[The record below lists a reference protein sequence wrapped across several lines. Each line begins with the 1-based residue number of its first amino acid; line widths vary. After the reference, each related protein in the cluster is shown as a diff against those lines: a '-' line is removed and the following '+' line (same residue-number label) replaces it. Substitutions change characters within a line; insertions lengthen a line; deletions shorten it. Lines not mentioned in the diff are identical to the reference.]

1 MFVPVSE
8 PIMSNVPYTSGY
20 TNMPYTS
27 YTAPAPYRE
36 VYGSMQPPTY
46 MKDDELVK
54 YKPRRRMNL
63 PAIIANLF
71 LPCVLFTVVLAIM
84 SFSLHYKHQNIGT
97 LVGTVGAVLVGW
109 VFYTGYQ
116 VRRKSKEGLNVD
128 PTWYF
133 FCAVALF
140 FALTFGMIVG
150 DLNFWYH
157 MQPVYDIEN
166 LNVYP
171 SVNPAKE
178 RGGQLMDGG
187 RMFFTDG
194 SRLDFEKSMSFRNYD
209 QYCVVPI
216 THGTAKLSSY
226 DFWAVGLNCC
236 KGMAAEFRCGEFNNP
251 KARSGLRL
259 MRDTQRPFFRLAVQ
273 QAEAA
278 YGISAQHPLF
288 FYWMEDPTAE
298 VKSYRDDGYK
308 QFIVG
313 IFTHFC
319 FNLVCVVIAVACF
332 SKFNKG

>member
-1 MFVPVSE
+1 MFVPVQQ
-8 PIMSNVPYTSGY
+8 PIWE
-20 TNMPYTS
+20 
-27 YTAPAPYRE
+27 APY
-36 VYGSMQPPTY
+36 GSAQIPTY
-46 MKDDELVK
+46 YPEEPHWAKK
-54 YKPRRRMNL
+54 YKSQKRMNL
-63 PAIIANLF
+63 PAIIANIF
-71 LPCVLFTVVLAIM
+71 LPCLLFTVVFAIM
-84 SFSLHYKHQNIGT
+84 SFSIHYKHQK
-97 LVGTVGAVLVGW
+97 VGTFVAFLGTVLVCFA
-109 VFYTGYQ
+109 FYLAYKTQ
-116 VRRKSKEGLNVD
+116 QKKNHGLNVD
-128 PTWYF
+128 PSWYYF
-133 FCAVALF
+133 SGVALLL
-140 FALTFGMIVG
+140 ALILGMIVG

-194 SRLDFEKSMSFRNYD
+194 TRLDFAKSMSFRNYD

-216 THGTAKLSSY
+216 VHGTEKLSSY

-236 KGMAAEFRCGEFNNP
+236 KGLATEFRCGEFNNP

-308 QFIVG
+308 QFMVG
-313 IFTHFC
+313 IFTYFC
-319 FNLVCVVIAVACF
+319 FNLLCVAICVLVL
-332 SKFNKG
+332 SKMNSKSSPAGPAHPAHPAHLTHQL

>member
-1 MFVPVSE
+1 MFVPVQQQQMWGGQYANAT
-8 PIMSNVPYTSGY
+8 P
-20 TNMPYTS
+20 
-27 YTAPAPYRE
+27 
-36 VYGSMQPPTY
+36 YGSAQVPQYYAEEP
-46 MKDDELVK
+46 VK
-54 YKPRRRMNL
+54 FKPRKRMNL
-63 PAIIANLF
+63 PAILANIF
-71 LPCVLFTVVLAIM
+71 LPCLVFTLIYAIL
-84 SFSLHYKHQNIGT
+84 SFHIHYRHQKVGT
-97 LVGTVGAVLVGW
+97 LIGFVGTVLVLW
-109 VFYTGYQ
+109 VFYLGYQ
-116 VRRKSKEGLNVD
+116 AHQKSKEGYNVD
-128 PTWYF
+128 PSWYY
-133 FCAVALF
+133 FCAIALLLAIVLGMVA
-140 FALTFGMIVG
+140 G

-187 RMFFTDG
+187 RMYFTDG
-194 SRLDFEKSMSFRNYD
+194 TKLDLEKSMSFRNYD

-216 THGTAKLSSY
+216 VHGSTKLTSY

-236 KGMAAEFRCGEFNNP
+236 KGVAAEFRCGEFNNA

-278 YGISAQHPLF
+278 YSISAQHPLF

-308 QFIVG
+308 QFMVG

-319 FNLVCVVIAVACF
+319 FNLLCVVIAVAIF
-332 SKFNKG
+332 SKMNKSPY

>member
-1 MFVPVSE
+1 MFVPVQQQ
-8 PIMSNVPYTSGY
+8 PLWGNQLPYA
-20 TNMPYTS
+20 N
-27 YTAPAPYRE
+27 APY
-36 VYGSMQPPTY
+36 GSAQVPQYYAEEP
-46 MKDDELVK
+46 VK
-54 YKPRRRMNL
+54 FRTRKRMNL
-63 PAIIANLF
+63 PAILANVF
-71 LPCVLFTVVLAIM
+71 LPCLVFTIIYAIM
-84 SFSLHYKHQNIGT
+84 SFSIHYKHQKVGT
-97 LVGTVGAVLVGW
+97 MVGVVGTVLVLT
-109 VFYTGYQ
+109 VFYMGLQ
-116 VRRKSKEGLNVD
+116 AQRKQKQGLNVD
-128 PTWYF
+128 PSWYYF
-133 FCAVALF
+133 SA
-140 FALTFGMIVG
+140 FALLLAVILGIVAG

-187 RMFFTDG
+187 RMYFTDG
-194 SRLDFEKSMSFRNYD
+194 SRLDLEKSMSFRNYD

-216 THGTAKLSSY
+216 VHGTAKLSSY

-236 KGMAAEFRCGEFNNP
+236 KGVTAEFRCGEFNNP

-278 YGISAQHPLF
+278 YGITAQHPLF

-308 QFIVG
+308 QFMVG
-313 IFTHFC
+313 IFTHFSL
-319 FNLVCVVIAVACF
+319 NLLCVVIAVAIF
-332 SKFNKG
+332 SKFSSA

>member
-1 MFVPVSE
+1 MTSA
-8 PIMSNVPYTSGY
+8 IPYT
-20 TNMPYTS
+20 T
-27 YTAPAPYRE
+27 PAPYRE
-36 VYGSMQPPTY
+36 VYGSTQVPQYYP
-46 MKDDELVK
+46 DEMVK
-54 YKPRRRMNL
+54 YKPRSRRMNL

-71 LPCVLFTVVLAIM
+71 LPCFVFTIVLAIM
-84 SFSLHYKHQNIGT
+84 SFSFHYRHQNIGT
-97 LVGTVGAVLVGW
+97 FVGIIGFSLVCS
-109 VFYTGYQ
+109 VFYLGYQ
-116 VRRKSKEGLNVD
+116 TLQKSKAGLNVD
-128 PTWYF
+128 PSWYF
-133 FCAVALF
+133 FCAVALLL
-140 FALTFGMIVG
+140 ALIFGMVVG

-194 SRLDFEKSMSFRNYD
+194 TRLDFEKSMSFRNYD

-216 THGTAKLSSY
+216 VHGAAKLSSY

-236 KGMAAEFRCGEFNNP
+236 KGVAAEFRCGEFNNP

-308 QFIVG
+308 QFVVG

-319 FNLVCVVIAVACF
+319 FNLLCVVIAVAIF
-332 SKFNKG
+332 SKMNKG